1 MTTSAKAAGAAAK
14 SAKIDRTH
22 VSPKI
27 IWMLFRSTFQSW
39 ITDDAQRLA
48 AALAY
53 YTVFSL
59 APILIIVIGLT
70 SIYFGSYRAQ
80 QQIVLQVQA
89 LVGIEGAMLVEDMVE
104 SALNERTGLRATL
117 IGLVTLLAGASG
129 VFAQLQGALNQVW
142 GVRPNPQKGLLV
154 VLRARFLS
162 FAMILAV
169 GFLLLVSLILSA
181 WLSVLFEL
189 ISYYFPD
196 AQVLLRVVN
205 FVFTFAAVT
214 ALFALIYKVL
224 PDVQIRWRDVWL
236 GAAGTALLFG
246 LGKYVIGLYLGN
258 TAIVSSFGPAGAL
271 VVILIWIYY
280 SAQIFLFGAEFIQVY
295 ANWRGVRLIPT
306 SYAVPADSVRR

>member
-1 MTTSAKAAGAAAK
+1 MTTSADTAGAAN
-14 SAKIDRTH
+14 SAKIDRQQ
-22 VSPKI
+22 VNPKTV
-27 IWMLFRSTFQSW
+27 WMLFRSTVQNW

-70 SIYFGSYRAQ
+70 SLYFGSYRAQ
-80 QQIVLQVQA
+80 QQIVMQVQA
-89 LVGIEGAMLVEDMVE
+89 LVGEEGATLIDSMIE
-104 SALNERTGLRATL
+104 SALNRDTGLVATL
-117 IGLVTLLAGASG
+117 IGLGTLLVGASG

-142 GVRPNPQKGLLV
+142 GVRPNPKKGLLV
-154 VLRARFLS
+154 VLRALFLY

-169 GFLLLVSLILSA
+169 GFLLLVSLIISA
-181 WLSVLFEL
+181 WLSSLFEL
-189 ISYYFPD
+189 IAYYIPD
-196 AQVLLRVVN
+196 AQILLRVLN
-205 FVFTFAAVT
+205 FIFSFAAVT
-214 ALFALIYKVL
+214 VLFALIYKVL

-306 SYAVPADSVRR
+306 SYAVPADSVQR